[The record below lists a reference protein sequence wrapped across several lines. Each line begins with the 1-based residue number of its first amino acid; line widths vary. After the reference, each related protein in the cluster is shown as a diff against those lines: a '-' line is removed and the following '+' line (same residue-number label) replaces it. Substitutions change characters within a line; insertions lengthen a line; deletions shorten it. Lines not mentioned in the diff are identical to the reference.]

1 MLKTTTKSA
10 VFFLSLCFTTTVM
23 SDDSCEKKAFPT
35 AAIADYVLGCMVANG
50 NTLES
55 LHQCSCSIDL
65 VMERMSYHDFEQAN
79 TVMQIQRD
87 KGQRGV
93 FYREAKWAKK
103 RVEVLEQVQAES
115 TLTCFN

>member
-1 MLKTTTKSA
+1 MLKTTTKSLA
-10 VFFLSLCFTTTVM
+10 LLSALCFTTSVM
-23 SDDSCEKKAFPT
+23 SDESCEQKAFPT

-65 VMERMSYHDFEQAN
+65 VMDRMSYHDFEQAN
-79 TVMQIQRD
+79 TVMQIQHD
-87 KGQRGV
+87 KGQRGI

-115 TLTCFN
+115 TLTCF

>member
-1 MLKTTTKSA
+1 MFKTTTKSL
-10 VFFLSLCFTTTVM
+10 VFFLSLCFATVAL
-23 SDDSCEKKAFPT
+23 SDDSCEQEKFPT

-65 VMERMSYHDFEQAN
+65 VMARMSYHDFEQAN

-103 RVEVLEQVQAES
+103 RVEILEQVQAES
-115 TLTCFN
+115 TLTCF